1 MLPSGVASMV
11 AMGICKLIGGLY
23 QIANVSRDDLRTYEA
38 YLADPTGAGEL
49 ALAGDVQQ
57 LLLMFSDV

>member
-1 MLPSGVASMV
+1 MV
-11 AMGICKLIGGLY
+11 DMGICKLIGGLY
-23 QIANVSRDDLRTYEA
+23 QIANVSRGDLRTYEA